1 MSERNERMGTL
12 VFIVVSASVMI
23 GLYLIS
29 FYSYLLFHSIIE
41 LFAIIVAS
49 AVFVIGWNSRE
60 EYSFFRFIG
69 IAYLFIA
76 SIDVLHT
83 LSYSGTGIFPGFD
96 ANLPTQLWML
106 ARYIEAGSLLVA
118 PFVMKKRVRRRIFVI
133 GYLILFG
140 LLLTT
145 IFAGV
150 FPDAYVV
157 GEGLTLFKIASEFV
171 ISGILI
177 IAVYVYHQKRKSFD
191 PMVLKHLYAAI
202 AISIAAEMAFTL
214 YVDPYGL
221 ANMIGHYLRFVSYY
235 LIYKAFVESSLIRP
249 FDVMFRNLKASEKSL
264 IAANESLELTN
275 KIVRHDIL
283 HELSA
288 VTLTLEIFEQ
298 SNKEDYLLTQALESI
313 ERCTDLIDCA
323 RQMSLIYKGKV
334 EIFPTD
340 VRETL
345 LRVIGGSNLEITID
359 GDGMVMAGAGLFSV
373 FRNIVLNAETHCKTN
388 RLEITVRSEGD
399 NIETRIS
406 DFGSG
411 IAKEIREKIF
421 EEGFTAGES
430 RGSGLGLFIARKVIE
445 SYGGKISAEPN
456 EPSGTTFVVSL
467 PRVKKT

>member
-1 MSERNERMGTL
+1 MVFLL
-12 VFIVVSASVMI
+12 VTFAIMI

-29 FYSYLLFHSIIE
+29 FYSYVLFHSIIE

-60 EYSFFRFIG
+60 ENGFFRFIG

-96 ANLPTQLWML
+96 ANLPTQLWIL

-202 AISIAAEMAFTL
+202 AITIAAEMAFTL

-249 FDVMFRNLKASEKSL
+249 FDVMFRDLKASEKSL

-313 ERCTDLIDCA
+313 ERCTELIDSA

-334 EIFPTD
+334 EVFPTD

-411 IAKEIREKIF
+411 IAEEIREKIF
-421 EEGFTAGES
+421 EEGFSAGES

-445 SYGGKISAEPN
+445 SYGGRIFAEPN
-456 EPSGTTFVVSL
+456 EPFGTTFVVSL
-467 PRVKKT
+467 PRFKKA